1 MHHPKATHALPT
13 QTHSRPESQVGDQ
26 DEVLKQPSQTVSIQ
40 GSASPKCN
48 THQGCTQLR
57 QASDVAQAAHSHHQ
71 ALPLMRAIPMNQN
84 LTKTVL
90 YAVSGHASCSASVM
104 I

>member
-13 QTHSRPESQVGDQ
+13 QIHSRPESQVGDQ

-40 GSASPKCN
+40 GSASPKGN
-48 THQGCTQLR
+48 TPQR
-57 QASDVAQAAHSHHQ
+57 MYAATPSVRRRSGSPQ
-71 ALPLMRAIPMNQN
+71 SSPGVTLMRAIPSDQDPRSMEPARIVSP
-84 LTKTVL
+84 KRTV
-90 YAVSGHASCSASVM
+90 